1 MITEKQL
8 TDGGIATMKD
18 SALLAIILSSEGGN
32 YCSIERASGILK
44 ACQNSLNTLYC
55 LSIEEMLQIDTITY
69 TDAIRLKSAMEL
81 AQPRRVTEV
90 LEKPKISSSN
100 DVYGLFQHLSDCQ
113 YEEFWIVVLNKA
125 NRVIDRQKISEGGI
139 SGTVVDIRRI
149 FHHTLK
155 ILGTGLILVHNHP
168 SGNLNPSDADKSITK
183 NIKEAGLLMEI
194 AVLDHIIIGNTG
206 YYSFADNGM
215 I

>member
-18 SALLAIILSSEGGN
+18 SALLAILLSYDGGN
-32 YCSIERASGILK
+32 YCSVERATGILR
-44 ACQNSLNTLYC
+44 ACQNSLNCLYS

-69 TDAIRLKSAMEL
+69 TDAIRLKSSMEL
-81 AQPRRVTEV
+81 AQRRRVTEV
-90 LEKPKISSSN
+90 LEKPKISNSN
-100 DVYGLFQHLSDCQ
+100 DVYLLFQHLSDCP

-149 FHHTLK
+149 FHHIVN
-155 ILGTGLILVHNHP
+155 ILGTG
-168 SGNLNPSDADKSITK
+168 
-183 NIKEAGLLMEI
+183 EI
-194 AVLDHIIIGNTG
+194 
-206 YYSFADNGM
+206 
-215 I
+215 